1 MGKEASKTSTVVFSQ
16 VRSVP
21 CSFSKINKSKI
32 IIHSKVTNCWSCD
45 KESSQELTAA
55 SFVWLAMH
63 NGSRPSVVLPSRTVL
78 YQICFTD
85 RFHEFER
92 KRAVYRRPHG
102 RNFWNGFTHLLVF
115 FEGKSSYCWWIVD
128 IDKTWQNLVTNS
140 RIGYLLHQRAS
151 PMSSIVAVPFPHIK
165 ASSCR
170 QQQDADGG
178 SRNSEPL
185 VHRPGCSQP
194 SSHSASE
201 WSVQSIIIIII
212 MRGDG
217 REEKNLG
224 RTPSTNWDVETPE
237 QCCTKYNSRVKL
249 RTQPTLL
256 PFGLTLIQNL

>member
-151 PMSSIVAVPFPHIK
+151 PMSSIVAVPFPHI
-165 ASSCR
+165 R
-170 QQQDADGG
+170 Q
-178 SRNSEPL
+178 NPFNKL
-185 VHRPGCSQP
+185 GC
-194 SSHSASE
+194 
-201 WSVQSIIIIII
+201 
-212 MRGDG
+212 G
-217 REEKNLG
+217 N
-224 RTPSTNWDVETPE
+224 TE